1 MAIDEGHRLKN
12 MNCRLIRELKTYNVE
27 NKVLLSGT
35 PLQNNLT
42 ELWSL
47 LNFLMPSIFNSL
59 DEFNDWFSMDAI
71 FEEGGDQKVMQ
82 EQMAQGLVT
91 KLHGILRPFLLRRT
105 KQDGISRLLQSIFF
119 WLELKMLVK

>member
-12 MNCRLIRELKTYNVE
+12 MNCRLIRELKTYNVD

-59 DEFNDWFSMDAI
+59 DEFNDWFAMDAI
-71 FEEGGDQKVMQ
+71 FEENGDQKRLQ
-82 EQMAQGLVT
+82 EQMAQDLVT

-105 KQDGISRLLQSIFF
+105 KQDGTFF
-119 WLELKMLVK
+119 VFLT